1 MPILKPFNGMQIT
14 KADATWNL
22 IATTLRVASGIIVLP
37 LVLYFLPQEDLALWT
52 IFLSFGAM
60 VILLDFGFA
69 QTFSRNI
76 TYIFSGARALKSKGY
91 TDIDELREP
100 DYALLKGV
108 IRSMR
113 FFYGVIS
120 VFFLMGLLTAG
131 SYYIWKVLETYRG
144 DKQAVITAW
153 ALFAVI
159 VAAQLYT
166 LLYDVLM
173 QGRGMIR
180 RNKQILALAQL
191 VQIGVTA
198 GSLVAGCGI
207 IAMVYGQ
214 LAALVVNRILAH
226 LAFYDKQL
234 RESLRVKSSTSIRD
248 ILNITAP
255 NAARVGITALGGFLA
270 SRAGIFITSLYLPL
284 SDIASYGITQQVID
298 ILVSISVVWLTT
310 FYPRITQ
317 FRVTGDPQGVKRLYL
332 KSRIFYIAVYAAG
345 AAFLLLWG
353 NDILLLIHS
362 KTLFLPVAVFAVGLA
377 ALYIET
383 RYTLAAYMLL
393 SKNEVPYYKAS
404 LLAGLVN
411 VVLLFI
417 FVVYLQMGI
426 LSIFVARGISMLYNG
441 IKWPHDV
448 KRELRITFSDYKKTT
463 ANFGCELLKR
473 PTQ

>member
-1 MPILKPFNGMQIT
+1 MQIT

-37 LVLYFLPQEDLALWT
+37 LVLYFLPQEELALWT

-60 VILLDFGFA
+60 VVLLDFGFS

-76 TYIFSGARALKSKGY
+76 TYIFSGAHELKAKGY
-91 TDIDELREP
+91 TDIDEPREP

-113 FFYGVIS
+113 FFYGAIS
-120 VFFLMGLLTAG
+120 ILFLAGLLTVG
-131 SYYIWKVLETYRG
+131 SYYIWRVLETYEG
-144 DKQAVITAW
+144 NKQAVVTAW
-153 ALFAVI
+153 ALYAVI

-191 VQIGVTA
+191 VQIGVTT
-198 GSLVAGCGI
+198 GSLIAGCGI
-207 IAMVYGQ
+207 IALVYGQ
-214 LAALVVNRILAH
+214 LAALIVNRILAH
-226 LAFYDKQL
+226 FAFYDKQL
-234 RESLRVKSSTSIRD
+234 KASLHVNPSTSIFD
-248 ILNITAP
+248 ILKVIAP
-255 NAARVGITALGGFLA
+255 NATRVGVTALGGFLA
-270 SRAGIFITSLYLPL
+270 SRAGIFIASLYLPL

-317 FRVTGDPQGVKRLYL
+317 FRVTNDPQGVKRLYL
-332 KSRIFYIAVYAAG
+332 KSRIFCIAVYAAG

-362 KTLFLPVAVFAVGLA
+362 KTLFLPATIFAVGLA

-383 RYTLAAYMLL
+383 RYTLAAFMLL

-404 LLAGLVN
+404 LLAGLIN

-426 LSIFVARGISMLYNG
+426 LSIFLARGTAMLYNG
-441 IKWPHDV
+441 TKWPRVV
-448 KRELRITFSDYKKTT
+448 KKELQITFSDYRTILL
-463 ANFGCELLKR
+463 NFVKETK
-473 PTQ
+473 P

>member
-1 MPILKPFNGMQIT
+1 MQIT

-60 VILLDFGFA
+60 VILLDFGFS
-69 QTFSRNI
+69 QTFTRNI
-76 TYIFSGARALKSKGY
+76 TYIFSGARELKAKGY
-91 TDIDELREP
+91 TDIDEPREP
-100 DYALLKGV
+100 DYTLLKGV

-120 VFFLMGLLTAG
+120 ALFLTGLLTVG
-131 SYYIWKVLETYRG
+131 SYYIWRVLETYPG
-144 DKQAVITAW
+144 NKQAVVTAW
-153 ALFAVI
+153 AMYAVI
-159 VAAQLYT
+159 ISAQLYT

-191 VQIGVTA
+191 VQIGVAA
-198 GSLVAGCGI
+198 GSLIAGCGI

-214 LAALVVNRILAH
+214 LAALVVNRTLAH
-226 LAFYDKQL
+226 FAFYDKQL
-234 RESLRVKSSTSIRD
+234 KRSLQVKPSTSIRN
-248 ILNITAP
+248 ILNIISP
-255 NAARVGITALGGFLA
+255 NATRVGATALGGFLV
-270 SRAGIFITSLYLPL
+270 SRAGVFIASLYLPL
-284 SDIASYGITQQVID
+284 SEIASYGITQQVID
-298 ILVSISVVWLTT
+298 ILASISVVWLTT

-317 FRVTGDPQGVKRLYL
+317 FRVTNNLQGVKRLYL
-332 KSRIFYIAVYAAG
+332 KSRIFCIAVYAAG
-345 AAFLLLWG
+345 TAFLLLCG

-377 ALYIET
+377 ALYLET
-383 RYTLAAYMLL
+383 RYALAAFMLL

-417 FVVYLQMGI
+417 FVVYLKMGI
-426 LSIFVARGISMLYNG
+426 LSIFVARGIAQLYNG

-448 KRELRITFSDYKKTT
+448 KRELQIKLSDYKTT
-463 ANFGCELLKR
+463 LLNFVKETKNN
-473 PTQ
+473 

>member
-1 MPILKPFNGMQIT
+1 MQIT

-37 LVLYFLPQEDLALWT
+37 LVLYFLPQEDLALWV

-60 VILLDFGFA
+60 VVLLDFGFS

-76 TYIFSGARALKSKGY
+76 TYIFSGARELKAKGY
-91 TDIDELREP
+91 TDIDEPREP

-113 FFYGVIS
+113 FFYGATSIL
-120 VFFLMGLLTAG
+120 FLSGLLTAG
-131 SYYIWKVLETYRG
+131 SYYILKVLATYEG
-144 DKQAVITAW
+144 DKQAVVTAW
-153 ALFAVI
+153 VLYAVI
-159 VAAQLYT
+159 ISAHLYT

-173 QGRGMIR
+173 QGRGMIK

-191 VQIGVTA
+191 VQIGITA
-198 GSLVAGCGI
+198 GTLVAGCGI

-214 LAALVVNRILAH
+214 LAALAVNRVLAR

-234 RESLRVKSSTSIRD
+234 KASLRVKSSTSIRN
-248 ILNITAP
+248 ILNIIAP
-255 NAARVGITALGGFLA
+255 NATRVGVTALGGFLA
-270 SRAGIFITSLYLPL
+270 SRAGIFIASLYLPL

-298 ILVSISVVWLTT
+298 ILVSISIVWLTT

-317 FRVTGDPQGVKRLYL
+317 FRVTNNQQGVKRLYL
-332 KSRIFYIAVYAAG
+332 KSRIFCITVYAAG
-345 AAFLLLWG
+345 TAFLLLWG

-362 KTLFLPVAVFAVGLA
+362 KTLFLPAAVFTIGLA

-383 RYTLAAYMLL
+383 RYTLATFMLL

-404 LLAGLVN
+404 LLAGLAN

-426 LSIFVARGISMLYNG
+426 MSIFIARGIAMLYNS
-441 IKWPHDV
+441 IKWPCDV
-448 KRELRITFSDYKKTT
+448 RRELRITFSDYIKTIT
-463 ANFGCELLKR
+463 NFGNELLKKQA
-473 PTQ
+473 P